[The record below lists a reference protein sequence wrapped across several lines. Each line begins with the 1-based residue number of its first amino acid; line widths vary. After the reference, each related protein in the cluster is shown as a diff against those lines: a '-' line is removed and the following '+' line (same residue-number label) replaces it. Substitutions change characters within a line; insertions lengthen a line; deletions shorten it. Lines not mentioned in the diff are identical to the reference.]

1 MRMRTKLLFQNH
13 NNKFVRTKMRL
24 KVDRIAE
31 RDFSDLSGLLDL
43 SDWSDLS
50 IAAFKKTRD
59 GTTERRTDRRRDPH
73 IEMRGRI

>member
-1 MRMRTKLLFQNH
+1 MR
-13 NNKFVRTKMRL
+13 V

-50 IAAFKKTRD
+50 ISAFKKTRD
-59 GTTERRTDRRRDPH
+59 GTTERRTD
-73 IEMRGRI
+73 GRTDGETLI